1 MMKDLANDC
10 DFLWPK
16 EKFLTRFDS
25 MREIYRR
32 SQSDHKEDSRI
43 FLVSFKHL
51 KKRYSEH
58 YGNGV
63 VRIFRRKI
71 LSKSLW
77 ILW

>member
-32 SQSDHKEDSRI
+32 SQSDHTEDSRI
-43 FLVSFKHL
+43 FLVSFKH
-51 KKRYSEH
+51 
-58 YGNGV
+58 
-63 VRIFRRKI
+63 
-71 LSKSLW
+71 
-77 ILW
+77 